1 MYSLIYNFFLVK
13 QDHISRLNKENG
25 ALKQN
30 LDATVNGIRNESMRA
45 SINST
50 NALKVGH

>member
-1 MYSLIYNFFLVK
+1 MTSIIE
-13 QDHISRLNKENG
+13 QDHVSRLNKENG
-25 ALKQN
+25 LLKQN
-30 LDATVNGIRNESMRA
+30 LDATVNGVRNESMRA